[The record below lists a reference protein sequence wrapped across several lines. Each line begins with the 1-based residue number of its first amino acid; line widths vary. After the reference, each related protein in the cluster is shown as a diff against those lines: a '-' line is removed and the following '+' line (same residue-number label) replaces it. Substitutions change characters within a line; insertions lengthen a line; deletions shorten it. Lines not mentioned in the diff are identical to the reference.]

1 MVSRLC
7 VLLML
12 LTATPLWA
20 AADTLQCNRQIVRSG
35 DPIWQVARKCPEP
48 FWREHYDR
56 TSAADRFGRPLEL
69 QRVEVWTL
77 NFGQRRMMR
86 RLVFINGRLTRIHSL
101 GYGVDYTPGSR
112 RCTPHELNNA
122 GDTVAEIY
130 ARCGEPDYSYEL
142 PTPGLYGYHGGR
154 VESQER
160 LSWTYD
166 FGSRFHPRELL
177 FIDGRLHTIRSERR

>member
-1 MVSRLC
+1 ML
-7 VLLML
+7 VLL
-12 LTATPLWA
+12 AAPPLWA

-48 FWREHYDR
+48 FWQERYDR
-56 TSAADRFGRPLEL
+56 TTAADRFGRPLEL

-77 NFGQRRMMR
+77 NFGHRRLMR
-86 RLVFINGRLTRIHSL
+86 RLVFINGRLARIHSL
-101 GYGVDYTPGSR
+101 GYGVNYVPGSR
-112 RCTPHELNNA
+112 RCTPNELNNA

-130 ARCGEPDYSYEL
+130 ARCGKPDYSHEV
-142 PTPGLYGYHGGR
+142 PTPGQYGYHGGR

-166 FGSRFHPRELL
+166 FGSRHHPRELL
-177 FIDGRLHTIRSERR
+177 FINGRLHTIRTERR